1 MILSLIS
8 CDTTNKNKDTEKD
21 IHSTENTQIS
31 EAERAMEMYEA
42 AIKGEICVI
51 DEHLGEIKLKACR
64 FPSNNLRLDES
75 NIDGK
80 SVLDM
85 NGDGINEYIIISS
98 HFDSIMMYCYND
110 KVYVH
115 AFTSSEFNNLKKDGS
130 FYWNNSDNDSYNHGS
145 ANLSF
150 DGIEIKYNIIYAT
163 IYDENKNAKYY
174 LNEKEVTHDIYKD
187 FLKEQSSDFADTL
200 PFYAPW
206 YNAISEEQAIKIAS
220 EYWYECYNIKA
231 GDVDSETGFPYAFLP
246 KNSNNE
252 NYRIALAWL
261 VEGTHYSTLEMIEI
275 DAFTGEII
283 VPTYEP
289 DGKG

>member
-1 MILSLIS
+1 MY
-8 CDTTNKNKDTEKD
+8 T
-21 IHSTENTQIS
+21 
-31 EAERAMEMYEA
+31 EAEIAMEMYEA
-42 AIKGEICVI
+42 ALNDEICVI

-75 NIDGK
+75 IIDGK

-85 NGDGINEYIIISS
+85 NGDGINEYIINSS

-115 AFTSSEFNNLKKDGS
+115 AFTRSEFNNLKKDGS
-130 FYWNNSDNDSYNHGS
+130 FYWNNSNDDSYNHGS

-187 FLKEQSSDFADTL
+187 FLKAQSSDFADTL

-220 EYWYECYNIKA
+220 EYWNVQS
-231 GDVDSETGFPYAFLP
+231 GDVDKETGYRFAILP
-246 KNSNNE
+246 KTSNNE
-252 NYRIALAWL
+252 NYRIALSL
-261 VEGTHYSTLEMIEI
+261 FVEETHYSTIEMVEI
-275 DAFTGEII
+275 DAFTGKII
-283 VPTYEP
+283 EPIFEP